1 MNPARDGSER
11 SQVPNPAAPRTR
23 RQCRMFGRLRS
34 RSKRIRIRD
43 APARAGIEPTNSV
56 TRSSASAL
64 CLQLSSAALSG
75 GGPVGGS
82 ATTVSET
89 APLRATSEQVSN
101 VRRMRWYDSACAPE
115 LRSISSPGHLSR
127 LR

>member
-1 MNPARDGSER
+1 
-11 SQVPNPAAPRTR
+11 
-23 RQCRMFGRLRS
+23 MFGRLRS

-75 GGPVGGS
+75 GGGPVGGS

-101 VRRMRWYDSACAPE
+101 VRRMRWYDSACVPE
-115 LRSISSPGHLSR
+115 LRSIS
-127 LR
+127 